1 MPPTP
6 YDSCPCGSGKK
17 FKWCCTPFFDKIELA
32 LEQQQQE
39 QHDAALRT
47 MEDLTKSHADVPQ
60 IWGYY
65 AHILFAEGKT
75 EQAEEAIRKAYSIQ
89 PDFAMGHLLRGFFR
103 QSEGEIIGALLLF
116 RKAAD
121 AYSPEATDQLAQ
133 VHELIARLELMLNR
147 PVASRAA
154 LERVIKFMPQDGEAR
169 KQFDGLFGPESRMPE
184 AARKKYLFRPSAAP
198 IPAGADTGRLSD
210 AKRAFEALSL
220 RVAGDPATW
229 FNLGVVRAWLGEQS
243 SALEA
248 LNESLALETDDFR
261 SEETAALIEVLKCGQ
276 GMEAEADYIEHRI
289 GMEIRDPQ
297 LLSGLLTNWSQTG
310 RLLGS
315 QMSEDGASFSAMV
328 VEELPMLLDTG
339 TRLAKILCNM
349 FVSGGAIR
357 LWHVQKET
365 VQKVAT
371 EIRDLVQLGVG
382 EPIPSV
388 GTVQFSE
395 IGLEAVA
402 YPLRNSQFEAA
413 EGKMRDYAANFFENI
428 WANRSFR
435 SLGGITPL
443 NAMSGGPLL
452 RKRIIGQLKFL
463 EDCMLGSSPRTQV
476 GEQSVP
482 MQIYDFNRIRS
493 KLGIEMKA
501 ALPPVVEVLPEATPA
516 PAMAAPVAAKPIA
529 APTPAAPAKR
539 EVTAMNAADLAA
551 LPIATITVG
560 ELEEAMRTAIKL
572 GSHELA
578 VAFAKAGSERPAD
591 NAKPDRYPF
600 FACLMTGALAEGNAT
615 EAIRIADAGTTY
627 DAAHNEGKRA
637 NEFGMRL
644 ATLYLKTQQPDA
656 AAKEFDAAIERN
668 PDDGNLFVKAA
679 EAMLSA
685 KNGTLASRFAERGMA
700 KAKASGNRDLQGA
713 CGELLDAAKRY
724 L

>member
-32 LEQQQQE
+32 LEQQQLE
-39 QHDAALRT
+39 QHDSALRT
-47 MEDLTKSHADVPQ
+47 MEALTKAYPDLPQ

-75 EQAEEAIRKAYSIQ
+75 EQAEEAIRKAHSIQ

-103 QSEGEIIGALLLF
+103 QSEGEVIGALLLF

-133 VHELIARLELMLNR
+133 VHELIARLELILNR

-154 LERVIKFMPQDGEAR
+154 LERVVKFMPQDGEAR

-229 FNLGVVRAWLGEQS
+229 FNLGVVRAWLGEQP

-248 LNESLALETDDFR
+248 LNKSLELETDDFR
-261 SEETAALIEVLKCGQ
+261 SEETAALIEVLKCAQ
-276 GMEAEADYIEHRI
+276 GMEADADYVEHRI

-310 RLLGS
+310 RLLGA
-315 QMSEDGASFSAMV
+315 QMSEDGSSFSAMV

-382 EPIPSV
+382 EPIASV
-388 GTVQFSE
+388 STVQFSE
-395 IGLEAVA
+395 IGLEAIA

-428 WANRSFR
+428 WANRSAR

-443 NAMSGGPLL
+443 NAMNSGPLL
-452 RKRIIGQLKFL
+452 RKRILGQLKLL
-463 EDCMLGSSPRTQV
+463 EDCILGALPRQQV
-476 GEQSVP
+476 GEQVVA
-482 MQIYDFNRIRS
+482 MKIYDFGRIRS

-501 ALPPVVEVLPEATPA
+501 ALPPVVEVLPEAVPPPSIA
-516 PAMAAPVAAKPIA
+516 IPVAATPVT
-529 APTPAAPAKR
+529 APMPAKR
-539 EVTAMNAADLAA
+539 EVSAMNAADLAE
-551 LPIATITVG
+551 LPIATITVA

-591 NAKPDRYPF
+591 TAKPDRYPF
-600 FACLMTGALAEGNAT
+600 FACLMTGALAEGNSA
-615 EAIRIADAGTTY
+615 EAIRIADAGTQY

-637 NEFGMRL
+637 NEFGMRR
-644 ATLYLKTQQPDA
+644 ATLYLKTQQLDA
-656 AAKEFDAAIERN
+656 AAKEFDSAIERN
-668 PDDGNLFVKAA
+668 PDDGNLYVKAA

-685 KNGTLASRFAERGMA
+685 KNGAFATTFAERGIA
-700 KAKASGNRDLQGA
+700 KAKSNGNRDLQGA